1 MRPLSDLIAEQL
13 RIPAAQVRD
22 DLSFGGIPEWDSL
35 NHVNLMTALEQA
47 YGVTI
52 DEDLMV
58 ELIDVRA
65 IRSFVDG
72 AAAPSGGADGPG
84 RAPSGD
90 GAT

>member
-1 MRPLSDLIAEQL
+1 MKPLSDLIAEQL
-13 RIPAAQVRD
+13 RIPAARVRD

-35 NHVNLMTALEQA
+35 NHVNLMTALEKE

-65 IRSFVDG
+65 IRSLVDRT
-72 AAAPSGGADGPG
+72 APPSAGADGRG
-84 RAPSGD
+84 RAPSTD
-90 GAT
+90 GAA